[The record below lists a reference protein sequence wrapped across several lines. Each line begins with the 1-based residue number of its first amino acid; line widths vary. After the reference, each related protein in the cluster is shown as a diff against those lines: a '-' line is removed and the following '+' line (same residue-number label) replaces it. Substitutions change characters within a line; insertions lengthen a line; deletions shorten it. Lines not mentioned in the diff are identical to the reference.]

1 MYNID
6 VHHVKGYKTMVDET
20 TKRIDNLE
28 SKIEMLTNVVMCIKH
43 AIDGQSEVRP
53 SGDSGENETFNE
65 NPFDSFTGVEKE
77 KINSVM
83 EQFDF
88 EKVQSVMEDLDWKW
102 AGTKYGVPTVDEMKH
117 EAKRLLVDAVEE
129 KSTCATGGFRAV
141 YESDGPN
148 DPDPYIGLEFILE
161 ECEGFKEEDCTTTM
175 YCGDQNTNEDDD

>member
-6 VHHVKGYKTMVDET
+6 VHHVKGYKTMADET
-20 TKRIDNLE
+20 TKRISDLE

-43 AIDGQSEVRP
+43 SIDGQSEVGQY
-53 SGDSGENETFNE
+53 SNSSENA
-65 NPFDSFTGVEKE
+65 NPFDSFTSIEKE

-102 AGTKYGVPTVDEMKH
+102 VGTKYGVPTVDEMKH
-117 EAKRLLVDAVEE
+117 EAKRLLVDAVES
-129 KSTCATGGFRAV
+129 KSTCATGGFRAT

-148 DPDPYIGLEFILE
+148 DQDPYIGLEFILE
-161 ECEGFKEEDCTTTM
+161 ECEGFSD
-175 YCGDQNTNEDDD
+175 EDDNKISCGND